1 MRKKITAT
9 VLTVGAA
16 FALITGNGIMTT
28 YAASNADAQKVE
40 VIGKHQQPA
49 IAQIE
54 DAPVN
59 LKEAVVIAEKAI
71 QEKFKVPLNGFK
83 ISYDLGTRVDMEGTF
98 YFVTFSDSEMDKLSD
113 DEIIEA
119 KRKVKS
125 GKDHGYKSDIYT
137 AFINSKTGEI
147 VSVERNPT
155 APEGV
160 N

>member
-1 MRKKITAT
+1 MRKKIITAA
-9 VLTVGAA
+9 LTLGVAA
-16 FALITGNGIMTT
+16 GLVAGNGIMTT
-28 YAASNADAQKVE
+28 YASSYDDVQKVE

-59 LKEAVVIAEKAI
+59 VKEAVVIAEKAI

-83 ISYDLGTRVDMEGTF
+83 ITYDLGTRVDMEGTF

-119 KRKVKS
+119 KRKVKA
-125 GKDHGYKSDIYT
+125 GKDHGYKNDIYI
-137 AFINSKTGEI
+137 AFVNSETGEI
-147 VSVERNPT
+147 ISAEKNPT
-155 APEGV
+155 APKGA

>member
-1 MRKKITAT
+1 MRKKFFATA
-9 VLTVGAA
+9 LTVGVAT
-16 FALITGNGIMTT
+16 ALITGNGIMTT
-28 YAASNADAQKVE
+28 YASSNDDVQKVK

-98 YFVTFSDSEMDKLSD
+98 YFVTFSDPEMDKLSD

-119 KRKVKS
+119 KRKVKA
-125 GKDHGYKSDIYT
+125 GKVHGYKSDIYT
-137 AFINSKTGEI
+137 AFVNSKTGEI
-147 VSVERNPT
+147 VSVEKNPT
-155 APEGV
+155 APKGA